1 LKFTVQKE
9 QPAQRRKAWPEGSS
23 AAGEEQAARDKET
36 GVKEESVHRKSEEPV
51 HQRAEESVHQK
62 AEEDLHDSINPEQYQ
77 RTLEELEAWK
87 KKAEEHYEMFLR
99 ARADLDNYRKRV
111 RKEKEESAKYAV
123 APLAEAILPVVDN
136 LERALAAGGNASDAK
151 ALHEGVEMV
160 YRQLLQVLRQVG
172 VEPIEAVG
180 QPFDPHLHNA
190 VMQEKTSDAKPGIVV
205 AELQKGYRFKD
216 RVLRPAMVKV
226 SM

>member
-9 QPAQRRKAWPEGSS
+9 QPAQRRKVWPEGSS
-23 AAGEEQAARDKET
+23 AAGEEQAARDEET
-36 GVKEESVHRKSEEPV
+36 GVT
-51 HQRAEESVHQK
+51 EESVHQETDEPVRQET
-62 AEEDLHDSINPEQYQ
+62 EEDLHDSVNPEQYQ

-87 KKAEEHYEMFLR
+87 QKAEEHYEMFLR

-111 RKEKEESAKYAV
+111 RKEKEEAAKYAV

-136 LERALAAGGNASDAK
+136 LERALAAGGNAADAK

-160 YRQLLQVLRQVG
+160 HRQLLQVLRQVG
-172 VEPIEAVG
+172 VEPIESVG

-190 VMQEKTSDAKPGIVV
+190 VMQEETSDVEPGIVV
-205 AELQKGYRFKD
+205 AELQKGYLFKD

-226 SM
+226 SV

>member
-9 QPAQRRKAWPEGSS
+9 QPAQRRKVWPEGSF
-23 AAGEEQAARDKET
+23 AAGEAQAAKDEET
-36 GVKEESVHRKSEEPV
+36 GVTEEPV
-51 HQRAEESVHQK
+51 HQESDEQVQQEREQAEQDLQDSV
-62 AEEDLHDSINPEQYQ
+62 NPEQYQ

-87 KKAEEHYEMFLR
+87 QKAEEHYEMFLR

-111 RKEKEESAKYAV
+111 RKEKEESAKYAM

-136 LERALAAGGNASDAK
+136 LERALAAGGNAADAK

-172 VEPIEAVG
+172 VEPIESVG

-190 VMQEKTSDAKPGIVV
+190 VMQEETSDKEPGIIIE
-205 AELQKGYRFKD
+205 ELQKGYRFKD

-226 SM
+226 SV

>member
-1 LKFTVQKE
+1 LKFKVQKE
-9 QPAQRRKAWPEGSS
+9 QPAQRRKVWPEKST
-23 AAGEEQAARDKET
+23 AANEEEVTQEEQAAQDKET
-36 GVKEESVHRKSEEPV
+36 GMTEETASDQKNVTNQEMEEGSQDNV
-51 HQRAEESVHQK
+51 
-62 AEEDLHDSINPEQYQ
+62 NPELYQ
-77 RTLEELEAWK
+77 QALKELEEWK
-87 KKAEEHYEMFLR
+87 QKAEEHYEMFLR

-136 LERALAAGGNASDAK
+136 LERALAAGGNAADAK

-180 QPFDPHLHNA
+180 RPFDPHLHNA
-190 VMQEKTSDAKPGIVV
+190 VMQDESGDKEPGIVV
-205 AELQKGYRFKD
+205 EELQKGYRFKD

-226 SM
+226 SV

>member
-1 LKFTVQKE
+1 MKFTVQKE
-9 QPAQRRKAWPEGSS
+9 QPAQRRKVWPEGSF
-23 AAGEEQAARDKET
+23 AAGEEQAARDQESGVTEET
-36 GVKEESVHRKSEEPV
+36 VHQETDEPV
-51 HQRAEESVHQK
+51 QQK
-62 AEEDLHDSINPEQYQ
+62 TEEDLHESVNPEQYQ
-77 RTLEELEAWK
+77 RALEELEAWK

-111 RKEKEESAKYAV
+111 RKEKEESDKYAV

-136 LERALAAGGNASDAK
+136 LERALAAGGNATDAK

-190 VMQEKTSDAKPGIVV
+190 VMQEEASGTEPGIVV

-226 SM
+226 SV

>member
-1 LKFTVQKE
+1 MQKE
-9 QPAQRRKAWPEGSS
+9 QPAQRRKVWPEGSS
-23 AAGEEQAARDKET
+23 AAGEEQAARDEET
-36 GVKEESVHRKSEEPV
+36 GVT
-51 HQRAEESVHQK
+51 EESVHQETDEPVRQET
-62 AEEDLHDSINPEQYQ
+62 EEDLHDSVNPEQYQ

-87 KKAEEHYEMFLR
+87 QKAEEHYEMFLR

-111 RKEKEESAKYAV
+111 RKEKEEAAKYAV

-136 LERALAAGGNASDAK
+136 LERALAAGGNAADAK

-160 YRQLLQVLRQVG
+160 HRQLLQVLRQVG
-172 VEPIEAVG
+172 VEPIESVG

-190 VMQEKTSDAKPGIVV
+190 VMQEETSDVEPGIVV
-205 AELQKGYRFKD
+205 AELQKGYLFKD

-226 SM
+226 SV

>member
-1 LKFTVQKE
+1 MQKE
-9 QPAQRRKAWPEGSS
+9 QPAQRRKVWPEGSS
-23 AAGEEQAARDKET
+23 AAGEEQAAKDERS
-36 GVKEESVHRKSEEPV
+36 GVTEEPV
-51 HQRAEESVHQK
+51 HQEADEPVQQK
-62 AEEDLHDSINPEQYQ
+62 TEQDLHDNVSPEQYQ

-87 KKAEEHYEMFLR
+87 QKAEEHYEMFLR

-111 RKEKEESAKYAV
+111 RKEKEESAKYAM

-136 LERALAAGGNASDAK
+136 LERALAAGGNAADAK

-172 VEPIEAVG
+172 VEPIESVG

-190 VMQEKTSDAKPGIVV
+190 VMQEETSDTEPGIVI

-226 SM
+226 SV